1 MKKRIAVF
9 VAAGMLLTA
18 TSCSK
23 APVESQKETQPETT
37 VTSTT
42 QSEESAYVP
51 DTEKQYSSDVDAQM
65 EIIAGSYGFIKSDY
79 SAYLEAYSLPSF
91 AVTDLNHN
99 GRLEVIVSAITTSG
113 ALSNTFYY
121 EISEDYSTLERLRV
135 DGEDKSDEAG
145 DFLMSKNN
153 EDHTSLYAC
162 YMKDGEYS
170 VLAPLSF
177 NLLGDDFPEYTKG
190 KYLHELV
197 KYGFNDYT
205 WYTKSILFDPNK
217 IKEINF
223 GFGAHNSNPT
233 GDVKWYRPDNLFLI
247 HAKFLGLDYY
257 MYRIKTRRIS
267 DTNRMCGL
275 YAETEKNDSEL
286 RKTYFEHYGERFDWF
301 DIKDNFETYYN
312 TKQDWSI
319 WGGAKR

>member
-51 DTEKQYSSDVDAQM
+51 DTEKQYSSDVDAQI
-65 EIIAGSYGFIKSDY
+65 EIIANSYGFIKSDY

-91 AVTDLNHN
+91 AVADLNHN

-135 DGEDKSDEAG
+135 DGEDKPDEAG

-162 YMKDGEYS
+162 YMKDGEYYYLLEDVYNGGWS
-170 VLAPLSF
+170 YKFIMYYAYSF
-177 NLLGDDFPEYTKG
+177 NNG
-190 KYLHELV
+190 V
-197 KYGFNDYT
+197 
-205 WYTKSILFDPNK
+205 
-217 IKEINF
+217 
-223 GFGAHNSNPT
+223 NS
-233 GDVKWYRPDNLFLI
+233 
-247 HAKFLGLDYY
+247 
-257 MYRIKTRRIS
+257 
-267 DTNRMCGL
+267 
-275 YAETEKNDSEL
+275 
-286 RKTYFEHYGERFDWF
+286 
-301 DIKDNFETYYN
+301 
-312 TKQDWSI
+312 
-319 WGGAKR
+319 

>member
-51 DTEKQYSSDVDAQM
+51 DTEKQYSSDVDAQI
-65 EIIAGSYGFIKSDY
+65 EIIANSYGFIKSDY

-91 AVTDLNHN
+91 AVADLNHN

-113 ALSNTFYY
+113 ALSNTFSY

-135 DGEDKSDEAG
+135 DGEDKPDEAG

-162 YMKDGEYS
+162 YMKDGEYYYLLEDVYNGGWS
-170 VLAPLSF
+170 YKFIMYYAYSF
-177 NLLGDDFPEYTKG
+177 NNGVNRNFVGGCEFSAEQVDDKTVVNTWLRAPNVLFDSDES
-190 KYLHELV
+190 YLEHLNTFWDDYEKQSSCEIKWMELSDDTDFAAAV
-197 KYGFNDYT
+197 AESYDGFNPNSRHQATITYDYHYFT
-205 WYTKSILFDPNK
+205 D
-217 IKEINF
+217 
-223 GFGAHNSNPT
+223 
-233 GDVKWYRPDNLFLI
+233 
-247 HAKFLGLDYY
+247 
-257 MYRIKTRRIS
+257 RIWAV
-267 DTNRMCGL
+267 DG
-275 YAETEKNDSEL
+275 TECEYVLQDS
-286 RKTYFEHYGERFDWF
+286 
-301 DIKDNFETYYN
+301 
-312 TKQDWSI
+312 
-319 WGGAKR
+319 